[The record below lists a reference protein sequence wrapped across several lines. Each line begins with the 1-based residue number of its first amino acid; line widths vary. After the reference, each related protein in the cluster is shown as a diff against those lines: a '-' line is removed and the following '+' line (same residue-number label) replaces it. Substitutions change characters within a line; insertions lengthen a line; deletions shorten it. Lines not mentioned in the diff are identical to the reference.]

1 MDKDTIYYFIGI
13 KGSGMSSLA
22 LILHDEGYQV
32 EGSDVDGYVFT
43 QDGLAAAGIKVLP
56 FNPDNLREGLTVIA
70 GNAFTDDHPEI
81 KRAREMGLKVV
92 RYHEFLGQLLAAYT
106 SIGVA
111 GTHGKTSTTGLLA
124 HVLGGVDKTSYLI
137 GDGTGKGVPDARF
150 FVFEADEYRRHFIAY
165 HPDYMIMTNVD
176 FDHPDYYKDLADVES
191 AFQQAASQVKK
202 GLFAWGEDTSLR
214 KLHADVPVY
223 YYGTADND
231 DFQAKNIVRTTTG
244 SEFDV
249 EHRGEPIGH

>member
-1 MDKDTIYYFIGI
+1 
-13 KGSGMSSLA
+13 MSSLA

-56 FNPDNLREGLTVIA
+56 FNPDNLRDGLTVIA

-111 GTHGKTSTTGLLA
+111 GLMEKPAPLVYWLTCLA
-124 HVLGGVDKTSYLI
+124 
-137 GDGTGKGVPDARF
+137 
-150 FVFEADEYRRHFIAY
+150 E
-165 HPDYMIMTNVD
+165 
-176 FDHPDYYKDLADVES
+176 
-191 AFQQAASQVKK
+191 
-202 GLFAWGEDTSLR
+202 
-214 KLHADVPVY
+214 
-223 YYGTADND
+223 
-231 DFQAKNIVRTTTG
+231 
-244 SEFDV
+244 
-249 EHRGEPIGH
+249 